1 MKRVLTIAGALLS
14 CLVMNAQKYQNGLVD
29 KTVAVLGGEVILIS
43 DIENEVQQMRAGG
56 QNVDQRMRC
65 ELLQGM
71 MESKL
76 FLMSRA
82 LDIRV

>member
-1 MKRVLTIAGALLS
+1 MKRLLIVAGALLS
-14 CLVMNAQKYQNGLVD
+14 ALTLNAQKYQNGLVD

-43 DIENEVQQMRAGG
+43 DIENEAQQMRASG

-65 ELLQGM
+65 ELLQTM

-76 FLMSRA
+76 FLM
-82 LDIRV
+82 